1 MQQNL
6 IKNSVDIDL
15 DTPILEDLIELN
27 IILEIKMPMD
37 KTILESITMS
47 FSKNINVGEMIKQ
60 IIPNFNESL
69 ENNGKRIYL
78 NPDSNEYQLCE
89 CIESYEGGINKYD
102 NGNILEKRTKIQN
115 IQTKN
120 LKILYSSKDILL
132 NFERKKKFCQNRCT
146 II

>member
-69 ENNGKRIYL
+69 ENARKRRL
-78 NPDSNEYQLCE
+78 
-89 CIESYEGGINKYD
+89 
-102 NGNILEKRTKIQN
+102 
-115 IQTKN
+115 
-120 LKILYSSKDILL
+120 
-132 NFERKKKFCQNRCT
+132 
-146 II
+146 